1 MRVTS
6 LLIASLLLAA
16 APAFADGL
24 KKTDLPAGEYEFL
37 GAGDASTKTTFFVV
51 LSDGTGAIKSR
62 NWVQKNSRF
71 PLSALK
77 AGMYRR
83 VHFKT
88 PNQVPEVDKFEIL
101 ADGSL
106 KLDSSIEDGP
116 SPFEGSKELSQAPW
130 TSF

>member
-1 MRVTS
+1 MRVS
-6 LLIASLLLAA
+6 LVIASLLLAV

-24 KKTDLPAGEYEFL
+24 KKTDLPPGEYEYL
-37 GAGDASTKTTFFVV
+37 GTGDATAKTTFFVV

-62 NWVQKNSRF
+62 NWVQKDSRF

-77 AGMYRR
+77 PGMYRR

-88 PNQVPEVDKFEIL
+88 PNAVPETDKFEIL

-116 SPFEGSKELSQAPW
+116 SPFESSKELSTVPY

>member
-6 LLIASLLLAA
+6 LVIVSLLLAI
-16 APAFADGL
+16 APAFAGEL
-24 KKTDLPAGEYEFL
+24 KKTDLPPGEYEFL
-37 GAGDASTKTTFFVV
+37 GSGDGTSKTTFFVV

-71 PLSALK
+71 PLTALK

-88 PNQVPEVDKFEIL
+88 PNEVPDVDKFEVL

-106 KLDSSIEDGP
+106 KLDSKIEDGEN
-116 SPFEGSKELSQAPW
+116 PFESGKEISTVPY

>member
-1 MRVTS
+1 MRLTS
-6 LLIASLLLAA
+6 LVIASLLLAA

-37 GAGDASTKTTFFVV
+37 GNGDGTSKTTFFVV

-71 PLSALK
+71 PLTALK
-77 AGMYRR
+77 PGQYRR

-88 PNQVPEVDKFEIL
+88 PNEVPDVDKFEIL
-101 ADGSL
+101 ADGTL
-106 KLDSSIEDGP
+106 KLDSKIEDGE
-116 SPFEGSKELSQAPW
+116 SPFEASKELSTAPW

>member
-1 MRVTS
+1 M
-6 LLIASLLLAA
+6 

-37 GAGDASTKTTFFVV
+37 GSNDGSSKTTFFVV

-62 NWVQKNSRF
+62 NWVQRNSRF

-77 AGMYRR
+77 PGMYRR

-88 PNQVPEVDKFEIL
+88 PSEVPDVDKFEIL

-106 KLDSSIEDGP
+106 KLDSKIEDGP
-116 SPFEGSKELSQAPW
+116 SPFESSKQLSEAPY